1 MSELLYEFLENK
13 QVAYFSMEIALS
25 DSFHTYSGGLGIL
38 AGDTLRTSA
47 DLRLPMVGVTLVSK
61 KGYFKQ
67 ELTETGQ
74 QIEHIQQWDPSEFMR
89 LLPQIINVKIEETD
103 VKIKAWLYK
112 IVSPTGGKVPV
123 LFLDTDVEGNEDKDK
138 QITDYLYGGD
148 HKYRLKQEI
157 ILGIGGVRMLK
168 ALGFSI
174 RKYHL
179 NEGHSSFLGIEL
191 LRRTKMNLDEVKKK
205 CIFTTHTPVE
215 AGHDKFSYQTISEI
229 MNLEIP
235 LATLKKLAGQN
246 QLNMTRLAL
255 NLSNYVNGVAKEH
268 QETSQRMFPGYKI
281 HAITNGIHSHT
292 WTGENF
298 RKIYNKYLPGWGIEP
313 NRLAQVDVIPDEE
326 IWQAHFEEKKTLL
339 TYVENQTKI
348 KMNPEKLTI
357 GFARRVTAYKR
368 TGLIFSDLSRLRRLN
383 KRREIQLIFAGKAH
397 PKDEAGKNLIK
408 EIIGYK
414 EQLKDEM
421 KIAYLENYDMS
432 VAGKVIPGVDVWLNT
447 PLPPM
452 EASGTSGMK
461 AAHNGV
467 VNFSTLDGWWK
478 EGCIEGVN
486 GWAIGPNPDEE
497 ISIVERKIQEID
509 DLYSK
514 LEYVIA
520 PLFYQHRD
528 EWIKIMKNSIG
539 KIAYYFN
546 SLRMLERY
554 VIEAYFS
561 ESID

>member
-1 MSELLYEFLENK
+1 
-13 QVAYFSMEIALS
+13 
-25 DSFHTYSGGLGIL
+25 
-38 AGDTLRTSA
+38 
-47 DLRLPMVGVTLVSK
+47 
-61 KGYFKQ
+61 
-67 ELTETGQ
+67 
-74 QIEHIQQWDPSEFMR
+74 
-89 LLPQIINVKIEETD
+89 
-103 VKIKAWLYK
+103 
-112 IVSPTGGKVPV
+112 
-123 LFLDTDVEGNEDKDK
+123 
-138 QITDYLYGGD
+138 
-148 HKYRLKQEI
+148 
-157 ILGIGGVRMLK
+157 
-168 ALGFSI
+168 
-174 RKYHL
+174 
-179 NEGHSSFLGIEL
+179 
-191 LRRTKMNLDEVKKK
+191 
-205 CIFTTHTPVE
+205 
-215 AGHDKFSYQTISEI
+215 
-229 MNLEIP
+229 
-235 LATLKKLAGQN
+235 
-246 QLNMTRLAL
+246 
-255 NLSNYVNGVAKEH
+255 
-268 QETSQRMFPGYKI
+268 
-281 HAITNGIHSHT
+281 
-292 WTGENF
+292 
-298 RKIYNKYLPGWGIEP
+298 
-313 NRLAQVDVIPDEE
+313 
-326 IWQAHFEEKKTLL
+326 
-339 TYVENQTKI
+339 
-348 KMNPEKLTI
+348 
-357 GFARRVTAYKR
+357 
-368 TGLIFSDLSRLRRLN
+368 LIFSDLSRLRRLN

-467 VNFSTLDGWWK
+467 VNFSALDGWWK

-486 GWAIGPNPDEE
+486 GWAIGPDPDEE